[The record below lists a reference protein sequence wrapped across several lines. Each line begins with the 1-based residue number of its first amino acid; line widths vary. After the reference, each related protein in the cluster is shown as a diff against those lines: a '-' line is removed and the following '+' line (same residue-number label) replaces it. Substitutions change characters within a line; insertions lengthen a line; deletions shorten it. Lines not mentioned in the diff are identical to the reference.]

1 MTHRNQ
7 IRKLFNFLLFISLL
21 LGAATLHAL
30 VDPQATPK
38 TQALY
43 QKIVELTH
51 RKAVAFGNEYSM
63 FRGMYRNGSG
73 WSNTDL
79 SKPFASD
86 IKNMTG
92 LYPTVCG
99 WDFHEFAENS
109 NSWRQQNIEA
119 IIFSAELGV
128 INTISFHMRNPKN
141 KSNYDDT
148 DLDIVDVMPGGAY
161 HDVFRG
167 YWQAAADA
175 IKLMQMD
182 DGSLVPIII
191 RPYHELSGNWF
202 WWGTR
207 NTTPEQFV
215 ELWRWTVK
223 FLRDENG
230 LHNLLYC
237 YSTDKVYSTDS
248 YLQRWPGDDYVDI
261 VGIDIYLTDPSPF
274 AQDPH
279 IGLTFP
285 LQICVDVAKMKGKP
299 AAFTETGYP
308 GGMGRTDLGN
318 WWTYRILEPLK
329 ASGLL
334 DDIAYIMGW
343 ANWGTQQWNI
353 PYPGSWLEPD
363 FIEFL
368 RAPEILLLDDF
379 NPSSAWS
386 WHPGP
391 GWIFTVHYPWVYHMD
406 HGWWYM
412 PHLFNDRSQ
421 KIFQGSIINSYWF
434 YDLVAGWVWTSDA
447 VYPDIYTSDYGW
459 LSFIN
464 SDAAGRW
471 FYSYSQSANIQL
483 PH

>member
-1 MTHRNQ
+1 MLCRSAQ
-7 IRKLFNFLLFISLL
+7 KSFNFLLALL
-21 LGAATLHAL
+21 LPLGAATTHAL
-30 VDPQATPK
+30 VDPQATPE

-43 QKIVELTH
+43 SKIVELTN
-51 RKAVAFGNEYSM
+51 RNAVAFGNEYSM
-63 FRGMYRNGSG
+63 FRGLYRSGSG

-86 IKNMTG
+86 IKNMSG

-99 WDFHEFAENS
+99 WDFHEFAENA
-109 NSWRQQNIEA
+109 NSWRQQNIDA
-119 IIFSAELGV
+119 IILSAELGV
-128 INTISFHMRNPKN
+128 INTMSFHMRNPKN
-141 KSNYDDT
+141 QSNYDDT

-175 IKLMQMD
+175 IKLMQMEN
-182 DGSLVPIII
+182 GSLVPIII

-215 ELWRWTVK
+215 ALWRWTVE
-223 FLRDENG
+223 FLRDEND

-237 YSTDKVYSTDS
+237 YSTDKVYSVDS

-285 LQICVDVAKMKGKP
+285 LQICIDVARMKGMP

-308 GGMGRTDLGN
+308 GGMGGTELEN

-329 ASGLL
+329 AKGLL
-334 DDIAYIMGW
+334 NDIAYVMGW
-343 ANWGTQQWNI
+343 ANWGTHQWNI

-368 RAPEILLLDDF
+368 RSPEILLLDDF
-379 NPSSAWS
+379 DPDSVWT

-391 GWIFTVHYPWVYHMD
+391 GWIYTVHYPWVYHMD

-412 PHLFNDRSQ
+412 PHLFNDFGR
-421 KIFQGSIINSYWF
+421 KFLGGKLINSFWF
-434 YDLVAGWVWTSDA
+434 YDLAAGWLWTSDSI
-447 VYPDIYTSDYGW
+447 YPDLYVPSHGW
-459 LSFIN
+459 LQFI
-464 SDAAGRW
+464 SSSATERW
-471 FYSYSQSANIQL
+471 FYRYSQADYIQL
-483 PH
+483 PRN